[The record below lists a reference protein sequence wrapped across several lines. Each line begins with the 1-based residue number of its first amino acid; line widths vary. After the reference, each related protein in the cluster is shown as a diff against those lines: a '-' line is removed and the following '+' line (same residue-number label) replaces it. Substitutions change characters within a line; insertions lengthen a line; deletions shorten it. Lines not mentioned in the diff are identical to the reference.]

1 MSWQDIIKD
10 DDYTK
15 WMDKYIR
22 ESEKRRGADENQQY
36 PETESDELSKLLDD
50 LENNYYDLSQLSAY
64 GEIGTDAPEALLKAI
79 QILRPGFEK

>member
-10 DDYTK
+10 DDPTK

-22 ESEKRRGADENQQY
+22 ERENRQSSEIDDE
-36 PETESDELSKLLDD
+36 EESDELSKLLDD
-50 LENNYYDLSQLSAY
+50 LENNYHDLSQFSAD
-64 GEIGTDAPEALLKAI
+64 GEIGTDAPAALLKAI